1 MVLASLH
8 SFGLHAATSLA
19 LSGENMPSA
28 GWVLVTSQN
37 TDDNDG
43 SDNDNIISENL
54 ESGRHLQ
61 GCLGVSDSPAA
72 PQSHSSDILP
82 SPSKGPPGQPYR
94 VRGESVGPWSRT
106 KILTT
111 IISTPDPA
119 PERQ

>member
-1 MVLASLH
+1 MVLASYTLLA
-8 SFGLHAATSLA
+8 LHAATSLA

-43 SDNDNIISENL
+43 NDNDNIISENL

-72 PQSHSSDILP
+72 P
-82 SPSKGPPGQPYR
+82 SKPL
-94 VRGESVGPWSRT
+94 
-106 KILTT
+106 I
-111 IISTPDPA
+111 
-119 PERQ
+119 